1 MSLPTCRVRLRVL
14 VCLSPAHAHP
24 PFAPLPCA
32 GDHCLGRGQAGQ
44 SSPLFSTLERV
55 LGFKDMRFP
64 PPQKNSVFWG
74 GDLDCSAA
82 ARRPVFLSGDAVKAS
97 RGEGIAR

>member
-64 PPQKNSVFWG
+64 PPKKTVFSG
-74 GDLDCSAA
+74 EGTLTARLLPEGLSFSAA
-82 ARRPVFLSGDAVKAS
+82 MP
-97 RGEGIAR
+97 

>member
-64 PPQKNSVFWG
+64 PHKKTVFSG
-74 GDLDCSAA
+74 EGTLTARLLPEGLSFSAA
-82 ARRPVFLSGDAVKAS
+82 MP
-97 RGEGIAR
+97 